1 MSFRNLPLGVAD
13 GVGYRRTLR
22 HIHRIGDRG
31 AQHRAGFRI
40 VRQRQRRARNG
51 DALAIRIHQ
60 RGIDTIERRA
70 AHQSYDFKNVRHP
83 CSTPGPSLLDTS
95 MAGAHNFRSEFLRT
109 FAERGAYYDCS
120 APEDLDALFSAER
133 VTAYIGFDCT
143 AKSMHIGNL
152 VQLMTLRRLQ
162 QAGHRPILLM
172 GGGTTKAGDPSGK
185 DETRLILSP
194 EQIEE
199 NKQSMLSGVRHL
211 LKFGDGPSDAIM
223 VDNAEW
229 LDKLEYIPFLREVG
243 RHFSVNRMLTMDSVK
258 LRLDREQP
266 LSFLEFNYSIMQAYD
281 FVELYK
287 RYGCRLQSSGSDQWG
302 NVVSGIDLGRR
313 IEQAQLFGL
322 TTPLITT
329 ASGAKMGKTAAGAVW
344 LNANRV
350 SPYDYW
356 QFWRNT
362 EDGDVGRFLRLFT
375 EMPEAEIARLEALQ
389 GAELNEAKKVLA
401 TEATAILHGR
411 VEADGAAETARRAFE
426 EGVSAEGLPTIAAKL
441 PDGILNLAVAAGLA
455 ASNSEARR
463 LITNNGL
470 KLNDVAVGDQ
480 KLTIDYSA

>member
-1 MSFRNLPLGVAD
+1 MP
-13 GVGYRRTLR
+13 
-22 HIHRIGDRG
+22 
-31 AQHRAGFRI
+31 
-40 VRQRQRRARNG
+40 
-51 DALAIRIHQ
+51 
-60 RGIDTIERRA
+60 A
-70 AHQSYDFKNVRHP
+70 APAFK
-83 CSTPGPSLLDTS
+83 
-95 MAGAHNFRSEFLRT
+95 SEFLRT
-109 FAERGAYYDCS
+109 FVARGAFNACS
-120 APEDLDALFSAER
+120 EPSDELDAMFARER

-143 AKSMHIGNL
+143 APSLHVGSL

-162 QAGHRPILLM
+162 QAGHKPILLM

-185 DETRLILSP
+185 DETRQLLTAD
-194 EQIEE
+194 QIEA
-199 NKQSMLSGVRHL
+199 NKQAILGGVQHL
-211 LKFGDGPSDAIM
+211 LKFGDGPSDAIL

-229 LDKLEYIPFLREVG
+229 LDRLDYIPFLREVG
-243 RHFSVNRMLTMDSVK
+243 RHFSVNRMLTLESVK

-313 IEQAQLFGL
+313 MDTPQLFGL

-344 LNANRV
+344 LNADRV

-375 EMPEAEIARLEALQ
+375 DLPLDEITRLETLQ
-389 GAELNEAKKVLA
+389 GAELNDAKKVLA
-401 TEATAILHGR
+401 TAATAILHG
-411 VEADGAAETARRAFE
+411 DNAAASAELTARQAFE
-426 EGVSAEGLPTIAAKL
+426 EGASAAGLPTITATL

-455 ASNSEARR
+455 SSNGEARK
-463 LITNNGL
+463 LIANNGL
-470 KLNDVAVGDQ
+470 KLNDVTISDP
-480 KLTIDYSA
+480 KLTVDASALNSDGVLKLSSGKKKHVLVKPA

>member
-1 MSFRNLPLGVAD
+1 MPPAPQF
-13 GVGYRRTLR
+13 
-22 HIHRIGDRG
+22 
-31 AQHRAGFRI
+31 
-40 VRQRQRRARNG
+40 
-51 DALAIRIHQ
+51 
-60 RGIDTIERRA
+60 
-70 AHQSYDFKNVRHP
+70 QSQ
-83 CSTPGPSLLDTS
+83 
-95 MAGAHNFRSEFLRT
+95 FLRT
-109 FAERGAYYDCS
+109 FVERGAYYDCS
-120 APEDLDALFSAER
+120 GPSELDAMFAKER

-143 AKSMHIGNL
+143 ADSLHIGSL

-162 QAGHRPILLM
+162 QAGHKPILLM

-185 DETRLILSP
+185 DDTRQLLTN
-194 EQIEE
+194 EQIEA
-199 NKQSMLSGVRHL
+199 NKQSILGGVKHL
-211 LKFGDGPSDAIM
+211 LNFGDGPSDAVL

-229 LDKLEYIPFLREVG
+229 LDRLEWIPFLREVG
-243 RHFSVNRMLTMDSVK
+243 RHFSVNRMLTMESVK

-281 FVELYK
+281 FVELYR

-302 NVVSGIDLGRR
+302 NVVSGIDLGHRL
-313 IEQAQLFGL
+313 ANVQLYGL

-344 LNANRV
+344 LNADRV

-375 EMPEAEIARLEALQ
+375 DMKLDEIARLEALQ
-389 GAELNEAKKVLA
+389 GSELNEAKKILA

-411 VEADGAAETARRAFE
+411 ANADKAAETARSTFE
-426 EGVSAEGLPTIAAKL
+426 DGAMAAGLPTVTLKL

-455 ASNSEARR
+455 ASNSEARK
-463 LITNNGL
+463 LIANNGL
-470 KLNDVAVGDQ
+470 KLNDAAVSDP
-480 KLTIDYSA
+480 KLTVDASALNSDGVLKLSSGKKKHVLVKPA

>member
-1 MSFRNLPLGVAD
+1 M
-13 GVGYRRTLR
+13 T
-22 HIHRIGDRG
+22 
-31 AQHRAGFRI
+31 
-40 VRQRQRRARNG
+40 
-51 DALAIRIHQ
+51 
-60 RGIDTIERRA
+60 A
-70 AHQSYDFKNVRHP
+70 APKF
-83 CSTPGPSLLDTS
+83 
-95 MAGAHNFRSEFLRT
+95 ASEFLHT
-109 FAERGAYYDCS
+109 FVERSAYYDCS
-120 APEDLDALFSAER
+120 APEDLDMLFKKER

-143 AKSMHIGNL
+143 ASSMHIGNL

-199 NKQSMLSGVRHL
+199 NKRSMLSGVQHL
-211 LKFGDGPSDAIM
+211 LKFGDGPTDAIM

-229 LDKLEYIPFLREVG
+229 LDRLEYIPFLREIG

-258 LRLDREQP
+258 LRLEREQP
-266 LSFLEFNYSIMQAYD
+266 MSFLEFNYSIMQAYD
-281 FVELYK
+281 FVELNK

-302 NVVSGIDLGRR
+302 NVVSGLELGRR
-313 IEQAQLFGL
+313 LGTPQLFGL

-329 ASGAKMGKTAAGAVW
+329 SSGAKMGKTAAGAVW
-344 LNANRV
+344 LNQEMLSV
-350 SPYDYW
+350 YDYW

-375 EMPEAEIARLEALQ
+375 DMKLDEIARLEGLQ
-389 GAELNEAKKVLA
+389 GAELNEAKKILA

-411 VEADGAAETARRAFE
+411 AAADGAAETARRAFE
-426 EGVSAEGLPTIAAKL
+426 EGASAEGLPTISAKL

-470 KLNDVAVGDQ
+470 KLNDAAVSDPKMVVDTSALNDDGVL
-480 KLTIDYSA
+480 KLSSGKKKHVLVKPA